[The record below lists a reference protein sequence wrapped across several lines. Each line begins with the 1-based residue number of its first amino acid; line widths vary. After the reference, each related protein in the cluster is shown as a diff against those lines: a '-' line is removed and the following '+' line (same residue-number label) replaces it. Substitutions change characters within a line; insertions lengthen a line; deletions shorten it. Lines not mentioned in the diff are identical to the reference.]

1 MKFCDQLHCG
11 VLSSLWSVRSERRR
25 RRLWMLLEMLLLLF
39 VVAVRQVSA
48 GSKTRGISPQ
58 GTTRG
63 VVSFDLLFRAFAD
76 RDSSSSSSSDAPGIR
91 SRSRFSFLRSFC
103 LLQDRLNLSN
113 LFNPLQWLFFSP
125 SFSF

>member
-1 MKFCDQLHCG
+1 
-11 VLSSLWSVRSERRR
+11 VRSERRR

-63 VVSFDLLFRAFAD
+63 VVCFDLRFRAFAD
-76 RDSSSSSSSDAPGIR
+76 RDSSSSSSSSDAPGIR

-103 LLQDRLNLSN
+103 FLQDRLNLSN
-113 LFNPLQWLFFSP
+113 LFNPLQLLFFSP
-125 SFSF
+125 SLSF

>member
-1 MKFCDQLHCG
+1 
-11 VLSSLWSVRSERRR
+11 
-25 RRLWMLLEMLLLLF
+25 MLLEMLLLLF

-63 VVSFDLLFRAFAD
+63 SSIFCFAFSCFAD
-76 RDSSSSSSSDAPGIR
+76 RDSSSSSDAPDIR
-91 SRSRFSFLRSFC
+91 SRSRFSFLKSFC
-103 LLQDRLNLSN
+103 FLQDRLNLSN
-113 LFNPLQWLFFSP
+113 LFNSLQLLFFSP

>member
-1 MKFCDQLHCG
+1 
-11 VLSSLWSVRSERRR
+11 
-25 RRLWMLLEMLLLLF
+25 MLLEMLLLLF

-76 RDSSSSSSSDAPGIR
+76 RDPSSSSSSSSDAPGSR

-113 LFNPLQWLFFSP
+113 LFNPLQLLFFSP

>member
-1 MKFCDQLHCG
+1 
-11 VLSSLWSVRSERRR
+11 
-25 RRLWMLLEMLLLLF
+25 MLLEMLLLLF

-63 VVSFDLLFRAFAD
+63 VVSFALIFRAFAD
-76 RDSSSSSSSDAPGIR
+76 RDSSSSSSSSSSDAPGTR

-113 LFNPLQWLFFSP
+113 LFNPLQLLFFPLLFLSKIVVC
-125 SFSF
+125 

>member
-1 MKFCDQLHCG
+1 
-11 VLSSLWSVRSERRR
+11 
-25 RRLWMLLEMLLLLF
+25 MLLEMLLLLF

-63 VVSFDLLFRAFAD
+63 VVSFALLFRAFAD
-76 RDSSSSSSSDAPGIR
+76 RDSSSSSDAPGTR
-91 SRSRFSFLRSFC
+91 NRSRFSFLRSFC

-113 LFNPLQWLFFSP
+113 LFNPLQLLFFSP